1 MEIHA
6 HIVSF
11 YSTVGSVKIGFYH
24 QRITISK
31 RKKCIKNLRPNTLFL
46 QERHFGAAAEI
57 EKYLIKRMINVT

>member
-1 MEIHA
+1 MKIHA
-6 HIVSF
+6 QIVSLF
-11 YSTVGSVKIGFYH
+11 SAFGSKKIGFYH